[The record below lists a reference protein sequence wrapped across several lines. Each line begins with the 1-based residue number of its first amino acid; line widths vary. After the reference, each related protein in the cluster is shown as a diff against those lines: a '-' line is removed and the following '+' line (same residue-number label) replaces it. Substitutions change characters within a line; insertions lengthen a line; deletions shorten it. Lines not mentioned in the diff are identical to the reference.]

1 MTPKPSGRGG
11 RDAPS
16 PIRIVISRRALVA
29 KVMLRL
35 VAPVWLAV
43 SSRRKAAGMTKSK
56 YGPAT
61 IGPLAGASS
70 CQVFSFPSRQTVM
83 R

>member
-16 PIRIVISRRALVA
+16 PIRTAISRRALVE

-35 VAPVWLAV
+35 VAPVWLAF

-61 IGPLAGASS
+61 IKPFAGASS
-70 CQVFSFPSRQTVM
+70 CQAFSLPSRPVDL
-83 R
+83 